1 MKRRTRPA
9 GRGQDFEPL
18 VRELRGSLASL
29 RSASEA
35 LALLAPADESSEA
48 RELRS
53 VVLAVLSP
61 AALVLACFPPPEPEK
76 LGLTGLVDRL
86 GTAVL
91 PVESPARGRRP
102 LKELIAELV
111 RTAGASLDLMIE
123 PETGAPPPDVRLS
136 DGSVLVAT
144 LLGALGR
151 LRRDFAVCRIT
162 LRSRLH
168 QDLVALD
175 LLWPASEPE
184 LWRLRESNA
193 ELLDAGGRGGR
204 GETPLREVIQAMGG
218 EVWLTVDRAAASAG
232 LRLLLPP
239 A

>member
-1 MKRRTRPA
+1 MKHRTRPA
-9 GRGQDFEPL
+9 GQDFEPL

-29 RSASEA
+29 RAASEA
-35 LALLAPADESSEA
+35 LALLAPPEEDAEA
-48 RELRS
+48 RDLRS
-53 VVLAVLSP
+53 VVLAEGVR
-61 AALVLACFPPPEPEK
+61 
-76 LGLTGLVDRL
+76 LTELVDRL

-91 PVESPARGRRP
+91 PGESTARGRRP
-102 LKELIAELV
+102 LKDLIAELV
-111 RTAGASLDLMIE
+111 RSAGANLDLTIE
-123 PETGAPPPDVRLS
+123 AETGAAPPEVRLS
-136 DGSVLVAT
+136 DGSILVAT
-144 LLGALGR
+144 LLGTLGR

-175 LLWPASEPE
+175 FLWPASEPE
-184 LWRLRESNA
+184 LWRLRESSS
-193 ELLDAGGRGGR
+193 ELLAAVGRGGR
-204 GETPLREVIQAMGG
+204 GEPPLREVVQALGG

>member
-1 MKRRTRPA
+1 MKRGTRTA
-9 GRGQDFEPL
+9 GQDFEPL

-29 RSASEA
+29 RAASEA
-35 LALLAPADESSEA
+35 LALLAPPDEDAEA
-48 RELRS
+48 KDLRS
-53 VVLAVLSP
+53 VVLSEGVR
-61 AALVLACFPPPEPEK
+61 
-76 LGLTGLVDRL
+76 LTGLVDRL

-91 PVESPARGRRP
+91 PGESQSRGRRP
-102 LKELIAELV
+102 LKELIFELV
-111 RTAGASLDLMIE
+111 RAAGANLDLTIE
-123 PETGAPPPDVRLS
+123 AGTAPPEVRLS
-136 DGSVLVAT
+136 NGSALVAT
-144 LLGALGR
+144 LLAALGR
-151 LRRDFAVCRIT
+151 LRRDFAVSRIT

-204 GETPLREVIQAMGG
+204 GERPLREVVQAMGG

>member
-1 MKRRTRPA
+1 VKSRRPA
-9 GRGQDFEPL
+9 GQDFEPL

-29 RSASEA
+29 RAASEA
-35 LALLAPADESSEA
+35 LALLAPPEEDTEA
-48 RELRS
+48 KDLRS
-53 VVLAVLSP
+53 VVLAEGVR
-61 AALVLACFPPPEPEK
+61 
-76 LGLTGLVDRL
+76 LTGLVDRL

-91 PVESPARGRRP
+91 PGETTARGRRP

-111 RTAGASLDLMIE
+111 RTAAASLDLTIE
-123 PETGAPPPDVRLS
+123 TETGAAPPEVRLS
-136 DGSVLVAT
+136 DGSALVAT
-144 LLGALGR
+144 LLATLGR
-151 LRRDFAVCRIT
+151 LRRDFAVCRVT
-162 LRSRLH
+162 LRARLH

-184 LWRLRESNA
+184 LWRLRGSNA
-193 ELLDAGGRGGR
+193 ELLDAGGGRGGR
-204 GETPLREVIQAMGG
+204 PLREVIQAMGG

>member
-1 MKRRTRPA
+1 MKHRTRPA
-9 GRGQDFEPL
+9 GQDFEPL

-29 RSASEA
+29 RAASEA
-35 LALLAPADESSEA
+35 LALLAPPEEDAEA
-48 RELRS
+48 KDLRS
-53 VVLAVLSP
+53 VVLAEGVR
-61 AALVLACFPPPEPEK
+61 
-76 LGLTGLVDRL
+76 LTGLVDRL

-91 PVESPARGRRP
+91 PGESSARGRRP
-102 LKELIAELV
+102 LKDLIAELV
-111 RTAGASLDLMIE
+111 RTAGASLDLTIE
-123 PETGAPPPDVRLS
+123 IAAGSAPPEVRLS

-144 LLGALGR
+144 LLATLGR
-151 LRRDFAVCRIT
+151 LRRDFAVCRVT

-184 LWRLRESNA
+184 LWRLREANA
-193 ELLDAGGRGGR
+193 ELLDTGGRGARGGR
-204 GETPLREVIQAMGG
+204 GEPPLREVVQALGG

>member
-1 MKRRTRPA
+1 VKPRTRPA
-9 GRGQDFEPL
+9 GQDFEPL

-29 RSASEA
+29 RAASEA
-35 LALLAPADESSEA
+35 LALLAPPEENAEA
-48 RELRS
+48 KDLRS
-53 VVLAVLSP
+53 VVLAEGVR
-61 AALVLACFPPPEPEK
+61 
-76 LGLTGLVDRL
+76 LTGLVDRL

-91 PVESPARGRRP
+91 PGESQVRRRRP
-102 LKELIAELV
+102 LGDLIAELV
-111 RTAGASLDLMIE
+111 RTAGANLDLTIE
-123 PETGAPPPDVRLS
+123 THAGAATPEVRLS

-144 LLGALGR
+144 LLATLGR
-151 LRRDFAVCRIT
+151 LRRDFAVCRLT
-162 LRSRLH
+162 LRARLH

-193 ELLDAGGRGGR
+193 ELLDTGGRGGRGGR
-204 GETPLREVIQAMGG
+204 GERPLREVVQAMGG

>member
-1 MKRRTRPA
+1 VSRRTPA
-9 GRGQDFEPL
+9 QDFEPL

-29 RSASEA
+29 RAASEA
-35 LALLAPADESSEA
+35 LALLAPPEEDAEA
-48 RELRS
+48 RDLRS
-53 VVLAVLSP
+53 VVLAEGVR
-61 AALVLACFPPPEPEK
+61 
-76 LGLTGLVDRL
+76 LTGLVDRL

-91 PVESPARGRRP
+91 PGESTARGRRP

-111 RTAGASLDLMIE
+111 RTAAASLDLMIDV
-123 PETGAPPPDVRLS
+123 GAAPPEVRLS
-136 DGSVLVAT
+136 DGSALVAT
-144 LLGALGR
+144 LLATLGR
-151 LRRDFAVCRIT
+151 LRRDFAVCRVT
-162 LRSRLH
+162 LRARLH

-184 LWRLRESNA
+184 LWRLREANA
-193 ELLDAGGRGGR
+193 ELLEAGGIGGGGGRGGR
-204 GETPLREVIQAMGG
+204 GERPLREVIQAMGG

>member
-1 MKRRTRPA
+1 VKRRTRAA
-9 GRGQDFEPL
+9 GHDFEPL

-29 RSASEA
+29 RAASEA
-35 LALLAPADESSEA
+35 LALLAPPEENAEA
-48 RELRS
+48 KDLRS
-53 VVLAVLSP
+53 VVLAEGVR
-61 AALVLACFPPPEPEK
+61 
-76 LGLTGLVDRL
+76 LTGLVDRL

-91 PVESPARGRRP
+91 PGESQARGRRP
-102 LKELIAELV
+102 LKDLIAELV
-111 RTAGASLDLMIE
+111 RAAGANLDLAIE
-123 PETGAPPPDVRLS
+123 ITAAPPEVRLS
-136 DGSVLVAT
+136 DGSALVAT
-144 LLGALGR
+144 LLATLGR

-168 QDLVALD
+168 QELVALD
-175 LLWPASEPE
+175 LFWPASEPE

-204 GETPLREVIQAMGG
+204 GEPPLREVVQAMGG

>member
-1 MKRRTRPA
+1 VKRRTRPA
-9 GRGQDFEPL
+9 GQDFEPL

-29 RSASEA
+29 RAASEA
-35 LALLAPADESSEA
+35 LALLAPPEEDAEA
-48 RELRS
+48 RDLRS
-53 VVLAVLSP
+53 VVLAEGVR
-61 AALVLACFPPPEPEK
+61 
-76 LGLTGLVDRL
+76 LTGLVDRL

-91 PVESPARGRRP
+91 PGESTARGRRP
-102 LKELIAELV
+102 LKDLIAELV
-111 RTAGASLDLMIE
+111 RTAAASLDLAIE
-123 PETGAPPPDVRLS
+123 VAAGSAPPEVRLS
-136 DGSVLVAT
+136 DGSLLVAT
-144 LLGALGR
+144 LLATLGR
-151 LRRDFAVCRIT
+151 LRRDFAVCRVT

-175 LLWPASEPE
+175 FLWPASEPE

-193 ELLDAGGRGGR
+193 ELLDAVGR
-204 GETPLREVIQAMGG
+204 GEPGEPPLREVVQALGG

>member
-1 MKRRTRPA
+1 VKRRTRPA
-9 GRGQDFEPL
+9 GHGQDFEPL

-29 RSASEA
+29 RAASEA
-35 LALLAPADESSEA
+35 LALLAPPEENAEA
-48 RELRS
+48 KDLRS
-53 VVLAVLSP
+53 VVLAEGVR
-61 AALVLACFPPPEPEK
+61 
-76 LGLTGLVDRL
+76 LTGLVDRL

-91 PVESPARGRRP
+91 PGENTARGRRP
-102 LKELIAELV
+102 LRELIAELV
-111 RTAGASLDLMIE
+111 RAAGANLDLTIVTE
-123 PETGAPPPDVRLS
+123 AGAAAPEVRLS
-136 DGSVLVAT
+136 DGTVLVAT
-144 LLGALGR
+144 LLAALGR

-162 LRSRLH
+162 LRARLH

-193 ELLDAGGRGGR
+193 ELLETGERGGR
-204 GETPLREVIQAMGG
+204 GERPLREVVQALGG

>member
-1 MKRRTRPA
+1 MKHRTRSA
-9 GRGQDFEPL
+9 GHGQDFEPL

-29 RSASEA
+29 RAASEA
-35 LALLAPADESSEA
+35 LALLAPPEEDAEA
-48 RELRS
+48 RDLRS
-53 VVLAVLSP
+53 VVLAEGVR
-61 AALVLACFPPPEPEK
+61 
-76 LGLTGLVDRL
+76 LTGLVDRL

-91 PVESPARGRRP
+91 PGESTARGRRP
-102 LKELIAELV
+102 LKDLIAELV
-111 RTAGASLDLMIE
+111 RTAGASLDLTIE
-123 PETGAPPPDVRLS
+123 IAAGATPPEVRLS
-136 DGSVLVAT
+136 DGSLLVAT
-144 LLGALGR
+144 LLATLGR
-151 LRRDFAVCRIT
+151 LRRDFAVCRVT

-193 ELLDAGGRGGR
+193 ELLDAGGRA
-204 GETPLREVIQAMGG
+204 EPPLREVVQALGG

>member
-29 RSASEA
+29 RAASEA
-35 LALLAPADESSEA
+35 LALLAPPDESSEA
-48 RELRS
+48 MDLRS
-53 VVLAVLSP
+53 VVLAEGVR
-61 AALVLACFPPPEPEK
+61 
-76 LGLTGLVDRL
+76 LTGLVDRL

-102 LKELIAELV
+102 LKDLIAELV

-123 PETGAPPPDVRLS
+123 PETGAPAPDVRLS
-136 DGSVLVAT
+136 DGSALVAT

-193 ELLDAGGRGGR
+193 ELLDAGGRG
-204 GETPLREVIQAMGG
+204 ETPLREVIQAMGG